1 MATQAPKRAAQS
13 GRVKSDGT
21 HEGFLRHKSFRWLK
35 VALILSVTCIAGYM
49 MIDVKPRPNGGTWYG
64 YLLGIIAT
72 LLILWLTLL
81 GVRKRIP
88 SRKRWSLKGWT
99 SAHIYLGLSL
109 IVIATLHTGFQI
121 DWNVHT
127 LAYVLMM
134 LVILSGIWGISAY
147 TVLPKAMS
155 LNREELTENQML
167 EGLRSMD
174 RQLHDA
180 AQPLDHRYAELVR
193 KSLQED
199 PFGGGLLRRLLGFY
213 PKSKARKTVAALSSE
228 IAFRPGEDNPIERL
242 DGLLERKENKVKRLR
257 THLRYKALLEIWL
270 YFHVPLTFALI
281 AALSAHIISVFFYW

>member
-1 MATQAPKRAAQS
+1 MATQAPNRSVQS
-13 GRVKSDGT
+13 GRVINSA
-21 HEGFLRHKSFRWLK
+21 HEGFLRHKSFRWFK
-35 VALILSVTCIAGYM
+35 IALLVSIMATLGYIF
-49 MIDVKPRPNGGTWYG
+49 IDVKPRPNGGSWYG
-64 YLLGIIAT
+64 YLLGIIGT
-72 LLILWLTLL
+72 LMIIWLTML

-99 SAHIYLGLSL
+99 SAHIYLGISL
-109 IVIATLHTGFQI
+109 AVIGTLHTGFQI

-134 LVILSGIWGISAY
+134 LVILSGLWGITAY
-147 TVLPKAMS
+147 SKLPKKMS

-193 KSLQED
+193 KSLQEN
-199 PFGGGLLRRLLGFY
+199 PFGGGLLRRVFGIY
-213 PKSKARKTVAALSSE
+213 PKSKARKTLAALRAETPSHS
-228 IAFRPGEDNPIERL
+228 GEDNPIARL
-242 DGLLERKENKVKRLR
+242 DGLLARKEVKIIRLR
-257 THLRYKALLEIWL
+257 KHLQYKARLEIWL

-281 AALSAHIISVFFYW
+281 AALSTHIVSVFFYW

>member
-1 MATQAPKRAAQS
+1 MATQAPKRSVQA
-13 GRVKSDGT
+13 GRIKNSA
-21 HEGFLRHKSFRWLK
+21 HEGFLRHKSFRWMK
-35 VALILSVTCIAGYM
+35 ICIVISVTATLGYLL
-49 MIDVKPRPNGGTWYG
+49 IDVKPRPNGGTWYG
-64 YLLGIIAT
+64 YTLGVVGT
-72 LLILWLTLL
+72 LLILWLTAL

-88 SRKRWSLKGWT
+88 SRKPWSLKGWT

-109 IVIATLHTGFQI
+109 AVIGTLHTGFQI

-134 LVILSGIWGISAY
+134 LVIISGIWGISAY
-147 TVLPKAMS
+147 ATLPKAMS

-199 PFGGGLLRRLLGFY
+199 PFGGGLVRRLFGFY
-213 PKSKARKTVAALSSE
+213 PTSKARITLAELSQE
-228 IAFRPGEDNPIERL
+228 IAFKPGDDNPIARL
-242 DGLLERKENKVKRLR
+242 DGLLARKENKVRRLR
-257 THLRYKALLEIWL
+257 NHLRYKALLEVWL

>member
-1 MATQAPKRAAQS
+1 MATQAPKRGAQS

-35 VALILSVTCIAGYM
+35 VAFVLATMATLGYV

-64 YLLGIIAT
+64 YLLGIVGT
-72 LLILWLTLL
+72 LLILWLTML
-81 GVRKRIP
+81 GIRKRIP

-109 IVIATLHTGFQI
+109 AVIGTLHTGFQI

-134 LVILSGIWGISAY
+134 LVIISGLWGISAY
-147 TVLPKAMS
+147 TVLPKKMS

-193 KSLQED
+193 KSLQEN
-199 PFGGGLLRRLLGFY
+199 PFGGGLIRRVLGVY
-213 PKSKARKTVAALSSE
+213 PRSKARNILAKLSEE

-242 DGLLERKENKVKRLR
+242 DGLLARKENKVARLR
-257 THLRYKALLEIWL
+257 KHLQYKARLEIWL

-281 AALSAHIISVFFYW
+281 AALSAHIVSVFFYW

>member
-1 MATQAPKRAAQS
+1 MATQAPRRGAQS

-35 VALILSVTCIAGYM
+35 IAFILTTTATLGYLF
-49 MIDVKPRPNGGTWYG
+49 IDVKPRPNGGSWYG
-64 YLLGIIAT
+64 YLLGIVST
-72 LLILWLTLL
+72 LMIVWLTML

-99 SAHIYLGLSL
+99 SAHIYLGISL
-109 IVIATLHTGFQI
+109 AVIGTLHTGFQI

-134 LVILSGIWGISAY
+134 LVILSGLWGI
-147 TVLPKAMS
+147 TVYAKLPRQMS

-199 PFGGGLLRRLLGFY
+199 PFGGGLLRRILGLY
-213 PKSKARKTVAALSSE
+213 RTSKARKTLAQLSEE

-242 DGLLERKENKVKRLR
+242 DALLERKENKVRRLR
-257 THLRYKALLEIWL
+257 KHLQYKARLEVWL

-281 AALSAHIISVFFYW
+281 AALSAHIVSVFFYW

>member
-1 MATQAPKRAAQS
+1 MATQAPKRSAQS

-35 VALILSVTCIAGYM
+35 VAFVLMTMATLGYIL
-49 MIDVKPRPNGGTWYG
+49 IDVKPRPNGGSWYG
-64 YLLGIIAT
+64 YLMGIIGT
-72 LLILWLTLL
+72 LLILWLTML

-88 SRKRWSLKGWT
+88 TRKPWSLKGWT
-99 SAHIYLGLSL
+99 SAHIYLGISL
-109 IVIATLHTGFQI
+109 AVIGTAHTGFQI

-134 LVILSGIWGISAY
+134 LVILSGLWGISAY
-147 TVLPKAMS
+147 TILPKKMS
-155 LNREELTENQML
+155 LNRQELTENQML

-193 KSLQED
+193 KSLQDD
-199 PFGGGLLRRLLGFY
+199 PFGGGLLRRLFGFY
-213 PKSKARKTVAALSSE
+213 PKSKARKTLAALSSE
-228 IAFRPGEDNPIERL
+228 IAFRPGEENPIERL
-242 DGLLERKENKVKRLR
+242 DGLLARKETKLARLR
-257 THLRYKALLEIWL
+257 KHLQYKARLEIWL

-281 AALSAHIISVFFYW
+281 AALSAHIVSVFFYW

>member
-1 MATQAPKRAAQS
+1 MATQAPNRGVQA
-13 GRVKSDGT
+13 GRVNSGST
-21 HEGFLRHKSFRWLK
+21 HEGFLRHKSFRWFK
-35 VALILSVTCIAGYM
+35 IAFILSLLATVGYI

-64 YLLGIIAT
+64 YLLGVVGT
-72 LLILWLTLL
+72 LLIFWLTML

-88 SRKRWSLKGWT
+88 TRKPWSLKGWT
-99 SAHIYLGLSL
+99 SAHIYLGISL
-109 IVIATLHTGFQI
+109 AVIGTLHTGFQI

-127 LAYVLMM
+127 LAYILMM
-134 LVILSGIWGISAY
+134 LVILSGLWGISAY
-147 TVLPKAMS
+147 TVLPKKMS

-174 RQLHDA
+174 RQLHDV

-199 PFGGGLLRRLLGFY
+199 PFGGGLLRRVIGLY
-213 PKSKARKTVAALSSE
+213 PKNKARTDLAKLSQEVALP
-228 IAFRPGEDNPIERL
+228 PGGDNPIERL
-242 DGLLERKENKVKRLR
+242 DGLLARKDYKLQRLR
-257 THLRYKALLEIWL
+257 KHLQYKARLEIWL

>member
-1 MATQAPKRAAQS
+1 MATQAPNRSAQS

-35 VALILSVTCIAGYM
+35 IGLLLSVMAGLGYM
-49 MIDVKPRPNGGTWYG
+49 LIDVRPRPNGGTWYG
-64 YLLGIIAT
+64 YLLGIVGT
-72 LLILWLTLL
+72 LLIFWLTML
-81 GVRKRIP
+81 GIRKRIP

-109 IVIATLHTGFQI
+109 AVIGTLHMGFQI
-121 DWNVHT
+121 GWNVHT
-127 LAYVLMM
+127 LAYILMM

-147 TVLPKAMS
+147 TMLPKAMS

-193 KSLQED
+193 RSLQED
-199 PFGGGLLRRLLGFY
+199 PFGGGLIRRVFGFH
-213 PKSKARKTVAALSSE
+213 PKSKARKMLAVLNNE

-242 DGLLERKENKVKRLR
+242 DGLLERKENKLQRLR
-257 THLRYKALLEIWL
+257 KHLQYKARLEIWL

-281 AALSAHIISVFFYW
+281 AALSAHIVSVFFYW

>member
-35 VALILSVTCIAGYM
+35 IGLVLSLTAGLGYM
-49 MIDVKPRPNGGTWYG
+49 LIDVQPRPNGGTWYG
-64 YLLGIIAT
+64 YLLGIIGT
-72 LLILWLTLL
+72 LLILWLTML

-109 IVIATLHTGFQI
+109 AVIGTLHMGFQI
-121 DWNVHT
+121 GWNVHT

-134 LVILSGIWGISAY
+134 LVIISGLWGISAY
-147 TVLPKAMS
+147 TLLPKRMS

-199 PFGGGLLRRLLGFY
+199 PFGGGLLSRVFGIYR
-213 PKSKARKTVAALSSE
+213 KSKARKTLAQLSQE
-228 IAFRPGEDNPIERL
+228 IAFRPGDDNPIERL
-242 DGLLERKENKVKRLR
+242 DGLLERKEHKVQRLR
-257 THLRYKALLEIWL
+257 KHLQYKARLEIWL

-281 AALSAHIISVFFYW
+281 AALSAHIVSVFFYW